1 MDDIKVSIFVPTF
14 NHQDYIVQ
22 ALDSI
27 LMQKVDFNIEV
38 LVGEDCS
45 TDNTRQVLKN
55 YEMNHPD
62 APVQYFYRTSNMRK
76 QSVSNSYDLKM
87 RCKGKYIIGLEG
99 DDYWTD
105 QYKLKKQVEF
115 LDNHPE
121 YIAVAH
127 NCIVV
132 DKNSEPTDEKYPECK
147 DNEYSIKHFASR
159 ILPGQYTTLLLRNIF
174 LDDSIDKTLLQ
185 KKLVPGDQLQ
195 YFTLLCYG
203 KIYCFQEK
211 MSAYRHIIKGG
222 SSFSATYSY
231 KYEQEER
238 WYYNLMKYAEGFK
251 DWKIVHYP
259 EYLYFWNIRT
269 GQKIEHISISESW
282 NDFKKI
288 KHKSIA
294 LLLFVVAKI
303 RGKILKKTLVL

>member
-1 MDDIKVSIFVPTF
+1 MEDIKVSIFVPTY
-14 NHQDYIVQ
+14 NHQDYIAQ

-38 LVGEDCS
+38 FVGEDCS

-55 YEMNHPD
+55 YEMNHPH
-62 APVQYFYRTSNMRK
+62 APIQYFYRATNMRK
-76 QSVSNSYDLKM
+76 QGLSNSYDLKM

-99 DDYWTD
+99 DDFWTD
-105 QYKLKKQVEF
+105 PYKLKKQVEF

-147 DNEYSIKHFASR
+147 DNEYTIEHFVSR
-159 ILPGQYTTLLLRNIF
+159 IMPGQYTTLLSRNIF
-174 LDDSIDKTLLQ
+174 IDDAIDKTLLQ
-185 KKLVPGDQLQ
+185 KRLSPGDQLL

-203 KIYCFQEK
+203 RISCIQEK
-211 MSAYRHIIKGG
+211 MSAYRHITNGG

-231 KYEQEER
+231 KYEKEER
-238 WYYNLMKYAEGFK
+238 WYFNLMKYAERFN
-251 DWKIVHYP
+251 DRKIVHYT
-259 EYLYFWNIRT
+259 EYLYLWNIRT
-269 GQKIEHISISESW
+269 GQKIEHISKAESW

-288 KHKSIA
+288 KDKGIA
-294 LLLFVVAKI
+294 LLLFAVAKI
-303 RGKILKKTLVL
+303 RKKILKKELVL